1 MWNRQDTVSEA
12 VCYAARLV
20 LTRQATPQQA
30 AAMCGLSVTELQA
43 LLESIPQPRLQQ
55 VEHSPM
61 SHAAHA
67 RIAETNSYKLRGAR
81 HNDDRSSSSNFLT
94 QSPGWEGHTR

>member
-1 MWNRQDTVSEA
+1 MWNRQDTVSA
-12 VCYAARLV
+12 DVCYAARLV

-55 VEHSPM
+55 VELG
-61 SHAAHA
+61 
-67 RIAETNSYKLRGAR
+67 R
-81 HNDDRSSSSNFLT
+81 
-94 QSPGWEGHTR
+94 